1 MINIR
6 PMNENLPP
14 KPPAPIDPPPADA
27 EKRSPETKS
36 GSLTAAFAVL
46 GFILFWVLAFLVGN
60 ASHGR
65 FFVGYLITA
74 VIAGFA
80 FIFVPRL
87 KGLGI
92 GILLGLLLAGGCFLL
107 LLAICGG
114 KGF

>member
-1 MINIR
+1 
-6 PMNENLPP
+6 MNENDKVPLEKISPD
-14 KPPAPIDPPPADA
+14 DPPPIDHG
-27 EKRSPETKS
+27 KRNPETSS
-36 GSLTAAFAVL
+36 GSLTAAFAAL
-46 GFILFWVLAFLVGN
+46 GFILFWVLAFLAGN

-65 FFVGYLITA
+65 FFVGYLIAA

-92 GILLGLLLAGGCFLL
+92 GILLGLLLVGGCFLL